1 MHMKN
6 IFILGFLNQDK
17 QIVSGTFELISE
29 INQKN
34 LDSVIVNALILT
46 DSDLPSQE
54 NKKLKNFGFHQTYV
68 LILSKDYFLNVQ
80 STGKTIFNLFKKL
93 PTPDIFLFPSGI
105 FTRSLAPVLAT
116 HFKAGLTAD
125 TTGLEIEAAA
135 DSLKLTAVRPAF
147 SGNIYAEII
156 YPNSL
161 VQMATVR
168 QGLFELKEKPNPAM
182 KLTKIEASQVKELN
196 FKQILNKTK
205 ENFSFQGKEIIFD
218 LGRGAESAVKYF
230 DDFLNQSKVAVGAT
244 RGLVQKSVFAKN
256 RQIGQTGSAVA
267 PNLLICFGVSGSSQ
281 HLAGIQKAKKIISVN
296 IDESAPLNQ
305 HADLVIVGD
314 ANEIIPKFI
323 KLISKKEI

>member
-1 MHMKN
+1 MKN
-6 IFILGFLNQDK
+6 IFILGFLNQNK
-17 QIVSGTFELISE
+17 QIISGTFELISE
-29 INQKN
+29 INQKT
-34 LDSVIVNALILT
+34 LDSVVFNALILT
-46 DSDLPSQE
+46 DTNLPAQE
-54 NKKLKNFGFHQTYV
+54 ELKLKNFGFNQVYV
-68 LILSKDYFLNVQ
+68 LTLPKDYFLNVQ
-80 STGKTIFNLFKKL
+80 VTGKTIFNLFKKI

-125 TTGLEIEAAA
+125 TTGLEIEADA

-168 QGLFELKEKPNPAM
+168 QGLFALKEKPNPKM
-182 KLTKIEASQVKELN
+182 QVTKIDASQVKELD
-196 FKQILNKTK
+196 FKPISNKVK
-205 ENFSFQGKEIIFD
+205 EDFSFSGKEIIFD
-218 LGRGAESAVKYF
+218 LGRGAEGSAKYF
-230 DDFLNQSKVAVGAT
+230 ADFLNKSKIAVGAT
-244 RGLVQKSVFAKN
+244 RGLVQKSVFTKN

-281 HLAGIQKAKKIISVN
+281 HLAGIQRAKKIISVN
-296 IDESAPLNQ
+296 IDETAPLNQ
-305 HADLVIVGD
+305 HADLVLVGD

-323 KLISKKEI
+323 KLIS

>member
-1 MHMKN
+1 MKN
-6 IFILGFLNQDK
+6 IFILGFLNQNK
-17 QIVSGTFELISE
+17 QIISGTFELISE

-34 LDSVIVNALILT
+34 LKSVLVNALILT
-46 DSDLPSQE
+46 DTDLPSKE
-54 NKKLKNFGFHQTYV
+54 ELKLKNFGFHQTYV
-68 LILSKDYFLNVQ
+68 LTLPKDYFLNIQ

-93 PTPDIFLFPSGI
+93 PTPDIFLFPSSI

-125 TTGLEIEAAA
+125 TTGLEIHEEAE
-135 DSLKLTAVRPAF
+135 SLKLTAVRPAF

-168 QGLFELKEKPNPAM
+168 QGLFELKEKPNPEM
-182 KLTKIEASQVKELN
+182 QVTKIETSESAELEFKLISNKAKED
-196 FKQILNKTK
+196 
-205 ENFSFQGKEIIFD
+205 FSFQGKEIIFD
-218 LGRGAESAVKYF
+218 LGRGAEGSAKYF
-230 DDFLNQSKVAVGAT
+230 ADFLNQPKIAVGAT
-244 RGLVQKSVFAKN
+244 RGLVQKSLFKKS

-281 HLAGIQKAKKIISVN
+281 HLAGIQRAKKIISVN
-296 IDESAPLNQ
+296 VDESAPLNQ

-323 KLISKKEI
+323 NLISKKEI

>member
-1 MHMKN
+1 MKN
-6 IFILGFLNQDK
+6 IFILSFLNQNK

-34 LDSVIVNALILT
+34 LDSVAVNALILT
-46 DSDLPSQE
+46 DTDLPTLE
-54 NKKLKNFGFHQTYV
+54 EEKLKNFGFSHAYIV
-68 LILSKDYFLNVQ
+68 NLPKDYFLNVQ
-80 STGKTIFNLFKKL
+80 ATGKTIFNLFKQL
-93 PTPDIFLFPSGI
+93 PTSDIFLFPSAI

-116 HFKAGLTAD
+116 YFKAGLTAD
-125 TTGLEIEAAA
+125 TTGLEIEATT

-168 QGLFELKEKPNPAM
+168 QGLFELKEKPNPVM
-182 KLTKIEASQVKELN
+182 QITKIQASQVKELN
-196 FKQILNKTK
+196 FKPILSKIK
-205 ENFSFQGKEIIFD
+205 ETFSFQGKEIIFD
-218 LGRGAESAVKYF
+218 LGRGAESSAKYF
-230 DDFLNQSKVAVGAT
+230 ADFLNHSKVAVGAT

-281 HLAGIQKAKKIISVN
+281 HLAGIQRAKKIISVN

-305 HADLVIVGD
+305 HADLVIVGN

>member
-1 MHMKN
+1 MKN

-17 QIVSGTFELISE
+17 QIISGTFELISE

-34 LDSVIVNALILT
+34 LDSVVVNALILT
-46 DSDLPSQE
+46 DTNLPAQE
-54 NKKLKNFGFHQTYV
+54 ELKLKNFGFNQVY
-68 LILSKDYFLNVQ
+68 ILTLPKDYFLNVQ
-80 STGKTIFNLFKKL
+80 VTGKTIFNLFKKL

-105 FTRSLAPVLAT
+105 FTRSLAPVLVT
-116 HFKAGLTAD
+116 RFKAGLTAD
-125 TTGLEIEAAA
+125 TTGLEIEADA

-168 QGLFELKEKPNPAM
+168 QGLFVLKEKPNSKM
-182 KLTKIEASQVKELN
+182 QVTKIDTNQVKELD
-196 FKQILNKTK
+196 FKPISNKAK
-205 ENFSFQGKEIIFD
+205 NDFSFSGKEIIFD
-218 LGRGAESAVKYF
+218 LGRGAEGSAKYF
-230 DDFLNQSKVAVGAT
+230 ADFLNKSKIAVGAT
-244 RGLVQKSVFAKN
+244 RGLVQKSVFTKN

-281 HLAGIQKAKKIISVN
+281 HLAGIQRAKKIISVN
-296 IDESAPLNQ
+296 IDETAPLNQ
-305 HADLVIVGD
+305 HADLVLVGD

-323 KLISKKEI
+323 KLIS

>member
-1 MHMKN
+1 MKN

-17 QIVSGTFELISE
+17 QIISGTFELISE
-29 INQKN
+29 INKKS
-34 LDSVIVNALILT
+34 LDSVVVNALILT
-46 DSDLPSQE
+46 DIDLPAQE
-54 NKKLKNFGFHQTYV
+54 ELKLKNFGFNQVYV
-68 LILSKDYFLNVQ
+68 LTLPKDYFLNVQ
-80 STGKTIFNLFKKL
+80 ATGKTIFNLFKKL

-125 TTGLEIEAAA
+125 TTGLEIEADA
-135 DSLKLTAVRPAF
+135 DSLKLTAIRPAF

-168 QGLFELKEKPNPAM
+168 QGLFALKEKPNPKM
-182 KLTKIEASQVKELN
+182 QVTKINATQAEELT
-196 FKQILNKTK
+196 FKSVSNKTK
-205 ENFSFQGKEIIFD
+205 EDFSFSGKEIIFD
-218 LGRGAESAVKYF
+218 LGRGAEGSAKYF
-230 DDFLNQSKVAVGAT
+230 ADFLNKSKIAVGAT
-244 RGLVQKSVFAKN
+244 RGLVQKSVFTKN

-281 HLAGIQKAKKIISVN
+281 HLAGIQRAKKIISVN
-296 IDESAPLNQ
+296 IDETAPLNQ
-305 HADLVIVGD
+305 HADLVLVGD

-323 KLISKKEI
+323 KLIS

>member
-1 MHMKN
+1 MKN
-6 IFILGFLNQDK
+6 IFILGFLNQEK
-17 QIVSGTFELISE
+17 QIISGTFELISE

-34 LDSVIVNALILT
+34 LDSVAVNALILT
-46 DSDLPSQE
+46 DSVLPTKE
-54 NKKLKNFGFHQTYV
+54 EAKLKNFGFNHTYV
-68 LILSKDYFLNVQ
+68 LTLPKDYFLNVLL
-80 STGKTIFNLFKKL
+80 TGKTIFNLFKKL

-116 HFKAGLTAD
+116 YFKAGLTAD
-125 TTGLEIEAAA
+125 TTGLEIEAEAG
-135 DSLKLTAVRPAF
+135 SLKLTAVRPAF

-168 QGLFELKEKPNPAM
+168 QGLFELKEKPNPKM
-182 KLTKIEASQVKELN
+182 QITKIEANQVKELE
-196 FKQILNKTK
+196 FKPISNKDKSDFT
-205 ENFSFQGKEIIFD
+205 FQGKEIIFD
-218 LGRGAESAVKYF
+218 LGRGAENAAKCF
-230 DDFLNQSKVAVGAT
+230 GDFLNQPKITVGAT
-244 RGLVQKSVFAKN
+244 RGLVQKSVFSKN

-281 HLAGIQKAKKIISVN
+281 HLAGIQRAKKIISVN
-296 IDESAPLNQ
+296 IDESAPLNK

>member
-1 MHMKN
+1 MKSLL
-6 IFILGFLNQDK
+6 FMC
-17 QIVSGTFELISE
+17 ISPAAAHAS
-29 INQKN
+29 N
-34 LDSVIVNALILT
+34 
-46 DSDLPSQE
+46 LPS
-54 NKKLKNFGFHQTYV
+54 LP
-68 LILSKDYFLNVQ
+68 YFLNVLL
-80 STGKTIFNLFKKL
+80 TGKTIFNLFKKL

-116 HFKAGLTAD
+116 YFKAGLTAD
-125 TTGLEIEAAA
+125 TTGLEIEAEAG
-135 DSLKLTAVRPAF
+135 SLKLTAVRPAF

-168 QGLFELKEKPNPAM
+168 QGLFELKEKPNPKM
-182 KLTKIEASQVKELN
+182 QITKIEANQVKELE
-196 FKQILNKTK
+196 FKPISNKDKSDFT
-205 ENFSFQGKEIIFD
+205 FQGKEIIFD
-218 LGRGAESAVKYF
+218 LGRGAENAAKCF
-230 DDFLNQSKVAVGAT
+230 GDFLNQPKITVGAT
-244 RGLVQKSVFAKN
+244 RGLVQKSVFSKN

-281 HLAGIQKAKKIISVN
+281 HLAGIQRAKKIISVN
-296 IDESAPLNQ
+296 IDESAPLNK

>member
-1 MHMKN
+1 MKN

-34 LDSVIVNALILT
+34 LESTIVNALILT
-46 DSDLPSQE
+46 DTDLPTIE
-54 NKKLKNFGFHQTYV
+54 EEKLKNFGFSHSY
-68 LILSKDYFLNVQ
+68 ILTLPKDYFLNVQ
-80 STGKTIFNLFKKL
+80 ATGKTIFNLFKNL
-93 PTPDIFLFPSGI
+93 PTPDIFLFPSRI
-105 FTRSLAPVLAT
+105 FTRNLAPVLAT

-125 TTGLEIEAAA
+125 TTGLEIEATA

-168 QGLFELKEKPNPAM
+168 QGLFELKEKPNSKM
-182 KLTKIEASQVKELN
+182 QVTKIQAGQVKELN
-196 FKQILNKTK
+196 FKPILGKGK
-205 ENFSFQGKEIIFD
+205 ETFSFQGKEIIFD
-218 LGRGAESAVKYF
+218 LGRGAESSVKYF
-230 DDFLNQSKVAVGAT
+230 DYFLNHPKVAVGAT

-281 HLAGIQKAKKIISVN
+281 HLAGIHKAKKIISVN
-296 IDESAPLNQ
+296 IEEAAPLNQ
-305 HADLVIVGD
+305 HADLVIVGN